1 MKARIERFDSR
12 VRDGLVI
19 EVRDGLVIE
28 VRDGLVIEVKR
39 WRGLDSL
46 TVSVTKDNS
55 QANRNYA
62 R

>member
-19 EVRDGLVIE
+19 EV
-28 VRDGLVIEVKR
+28 KR
-39 WRGLDSL
+39 RRGLGNM
-46 TVSVTKDNS
+46 TVNVTKNDS
-55 QANRNYA
+55 QAKRNYA